1 MSSINLA
8 GTLNV
13 ATPRRV
19 SPIVLS
25 EIIDTIEAK
34 QFDFNIAANASGVTV
49 PLLFPVGVTE
59 ALFLHL
65 YSPKK
70 LILELT
76 GSDATPGPM
85 KLGLKGHMLLTMQ
98 PDEGIISLKAS
109 NPSTTEDVNLEVVVG
124 CIAAAGQSPE
134 FFDDV

>member
-25 EIIDTIEAK
+25 EIIESIEAK
-34 QFDFNIAANASGVTV
+34 QFDFNIAANAADVNI
-49 PLLFPVGVTE
+49 PLMFPSGVTE
-59 ALFLHL
+59 ALILHL

-70 LILELT
+70 LVLELT

-85 KLGLKGHMLLTMQ
+85 KIGLKGHMLLTMQ
-98 PDEGIISLKAS
+98 PDEGITTLRVT

-124 CIAAAGQSPE
+124 CVPVDGQTPE
-134 FFDDV
+134 FFDDT